1 MHYELWT
8 VPSGNIVDDFASEG
22 EALALVRELTAGTPP
37 DAADSLLLTL
47 VRDDGSGASIAA
59 GAAPSAARTSTASST
74 SAALEA
80 RSIVTCASVP
90 RWANPVTR
98 S

>member
-8 VPSGNIVDDFASEG
+8 VPGGNIIDDFASEG

-47 VRDDGSGASIAA
+47 VRDDGSGVTIAA
-59 GAAPSAARTSTASST
+59 GAALTERARRHAAP
-74 SAALEA
+74 EA
-80 RSIVTCASVP
+80 R
-90 RWANPVTR
+90 R
-98 S
+98 SSA